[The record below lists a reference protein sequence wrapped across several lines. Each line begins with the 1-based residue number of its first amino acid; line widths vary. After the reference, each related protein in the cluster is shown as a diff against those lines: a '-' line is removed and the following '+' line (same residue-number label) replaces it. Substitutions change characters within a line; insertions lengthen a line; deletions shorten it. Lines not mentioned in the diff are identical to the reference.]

1 MTEAKSQNV
10 WFCNLNRQDDAAA
23 AFGFAG
29 TTVDPC
35 EETSGSST
43 GGGSSTGAKTSGR
56 KKRQAPTAAQKTQL
70 AENLLRVDVYFETL
84 SIQNITETP
93 TYNVRSNMVGIKQI
107 ITHTLKLIDK
117 QTFIDW
123 NLYNLFILGI
133 FTSVIVRWSS
143 FFIPW
148 ISYVYASR
156 DLWTS
161 CWYLH
166 QFVWVLCEE
175 KINYEN
181 RRISSY

>member
-1 MTEAKSQNV
+1 MIEAKSLNV
-10 WFCNLNRQDDAAA
+10 WFCNLNQQDDAAA
-23 AFGFAG
+23 AFGFSG

-43 GGGSSTGAKTSGR
+43 GGGSSTGANTSTR
-56 KKRQAPTAAQKTQL
+56 KKTQL

-84 SIQNITETP
+84 SIQNITESP
-93 TYNVRSNMVGIKQI
+93 TYNVRSNAVGIIQI
-107 ITHTLKLIDK
+107 MINKLSSIMIYIIY
-117 QTFIDW
+117 F
-123 NLYNLFILGI
+123 LGI

-175 KINYEN
+175 KIKNW
-181 RRISSY
+181 RISSY